1 MLMNEKFN
9 LMGIGAPYATAV
21 IRGNAA
27 NSALHGTVDFM
38 RCRRGT
44 LVAAELWGLPN
55 DTAPCSPNI
64 CAMHIHAAGNC
75 SEGEMPPFS
84 GAGGHYDPK
93 GCPHPAHSG
102 DCPPLF
108 AERGYALSLFYTE
121 RFTPGEIIGRAVII
135 HSQRDDFTTQPA
147 GDSGQRLGCGVIKA
161 LK

>member
-1 MLMNEKFN
+1 
-9 LMGIGAPYATAV
+9 
-21 IRGNAA
+21 
-27 NSALHGTVDFM
+27 
-38 RCRRGT
+38 
-44 LVAAELWGLPN
+44 
-55 DTAPCSPNI
+55 
-64 CAMHIHAAGNC
+64 MHIHAAGNC

-121 RFTPGEIIGRAVII
+121 RFSPGEIIGRAVII

-161 LK
+161 LR